1 MYFIYKRDNLNFK
14 NIIKRMNIENVDY
27 KFDWVKYA
35 NSEND
40 LKILGFEP
48 NKYVDYRNFLINDNE
63 IIGSKEDT
71 IDYIFFI
78 CHYYNN

>member
-1 MYFIYKRDNLNFK
+1 FK

>member
-1 MYFIYKRDNLNFK
+1 MYFIYKKDNLNFK